1 MTQFTREGDCHFPHS
16 DQSLKVTKTLP
27 AGYHTIGFHPQRG
40 YYFRD
45 TAAMELPPKLYGSTV
60 AHSERVRRTF
70 KSRPGNTGALFV
82 GEKGSGKSLLL
93 RHICTELVK
102 EGLPVILVNNAYCG
116 EDFNQFLMSLK
127 QPVVLAMDEFEKT
140 YDDEDQV
147 KILTLMDGVFPSQ
160 FLFLLTVNKVDM
172 VNEFMKNRPGRL
184 FYNLTFEGLEAD
196 AIVGYAQ
203 DNLKAATDSAIN
215 SILMVAQI
223 IGKFNFDMLKA
234 LVEEMNR
241 YDEPAHEAVRW
252 LNIRPA
258 SAERTYFKAKWHP
271 DQTVLAVQSGQIG
284 KSEEEIRIDDY
295 TSVRL
300 HNAQT
305 NPLSQSETL
314 ITVEYKDQEAYRV
327 YKATPIDE
335 RGDVDNGDRRG
346 LIRLSADDLAGM
358 DHKTGALFYHQK
370 KTGNRILI
378 EKDEYSRAPD
388 PFAWMA

>member
-16 DQSLKVTKTLP
+16 DQSLKVTNTLP
-27 AGYHTIGFHPQRG
+27 AGYHTIGFHPMRG
-40 YYFRD
+40 YYFKD

-60 AHSERVRRTF
+60 AHSERVRNTF

-102 EGLPVILVNNAYCG
+102 EGLPVVLVNNAHCG
-116 EDFNQFLMSLK
+116 EDFNQFLMSLT
-127 QPVVLAMDEFEKT
+127 QPVVLAMDEFEKI
-140 YDDEDQV
+140 YDDDDQA

-184 FYNLTFEGLEAD
+184 FYNLTFDGLEAE
-196 AIVGYAQ
+196 AIVGYAK
-203 DNLKAATDSAIN
+203 DNLKAPTDSAIN
-215 SILMVAQI
+215 GILMVAQI

-252 LNIRPA
+252 LNIRPMHVD
-258 SAERTYFKAKWHP
+258 RTYFKAAWHP
-271 DQTVLAVQSGQIG
+271 EQTTLVVQGSTAGR
-284 KSEEEIRIDDY
+284 SEEEIRIDEH
-295 TSVRL
+295 TSIRL
-300 HNAQT
+300 HNSNI
-305 NPLSQSETL
+305 NPLSQPETT
-314 ITVEYKDQEAYRV
+314 IVVEYKDQEEYRA
-327 YKATPIDE
+327 YKAAPLE
-335 RGDVDNGDRRG
+335 QRGDMDNGDRRA
-346 LIRLSADDLAGM
+346 LIRLGGDDLAGM